1 MLSQEAGRADRN
13 RHYGLYIDG
22 DIAKLPGGRFGINI
36 HEPKDVIF
44 FYPMHN
50 ICFAMNHIFFMLGG
64 RKGAAVLCELLKKG
78 ESGGPQGPGYP
89 GSNPRSRPGRPGYQD
104 RGYPDYHGNRNR
116 PYN

>member
-1 MLSQEAGRADRN
+1 M
-13 RHYGLYIDG
+13 
-22 DIAKLPGGRFGINI
+22 NI
-36 HEPKDVIF
+36 HEPKDVNIF

>member
-1 MLSQEAGRADRN
+1 
-13 RHYGLYIDG
+13 
-22 DIAKLPGGRFGINI
+22 
-36 HEPKDVIF
+36 
-44 FYPMHN
+44 MHN
-50 ICFAMNHIFFMLGG
+50 ICFAMNHIFFLLGG